1 MSVQLAIY
9 LTHDS
14 DDEGGPKAGT
24 ILRRVT
30 CSESVVGQQVRAGEA
45 ALEIPRGT
53 IFTDATHHIDLSGPV
68 PVLTPK
74 PE

>member
-9 LTHDS
+9 DS
-14 DDEGGPKAGT
+14 ATGD
-24 ILRRVT
+24 IVRRVT
-30 CSESVVGQQVRAGEA
+30 CSESVADSQCRDGEA
-45 ALEIPRGT
+45 AIEIPRGT
-53 IFTDATHHIDLSGPV
+53 IFTDATHFIDLTGPA